1 MIIQVDKEDIWKI
14 GNTWSNEDGF
24 LAIICKSKTANIEEI
39 LLRSILRCFDGKY
52 YIVRSQDF
60 IWQDNEG
67 ENVYDIQL
75 ITNMPYEIFEEFM
88 NDI

>member
-1 MIIQVDKEDIWKI
+1 MKIEVEKEDIMKI
-14 GNTWSNEDGF
+14 GYTGYKEDGF

-60 IWQDNEG
+60 IWQDNDG
-67 ENVYDIQL
+67 EDVYDIQF
-75 ITNMPYEIFEEFM
+75 ITNLPYEIFEEFM
-88 NDI
+88 NEN